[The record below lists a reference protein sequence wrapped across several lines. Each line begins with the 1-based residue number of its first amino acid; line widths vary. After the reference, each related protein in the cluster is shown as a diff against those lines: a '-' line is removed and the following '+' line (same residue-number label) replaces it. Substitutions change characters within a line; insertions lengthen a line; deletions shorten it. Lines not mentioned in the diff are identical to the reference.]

1 MLFLVIASAVQV
13 FILSNVQFT
22 PWPEM
27 LLWPWLINQGWVPF
41 TDLILAH
48 TPLLYLSLSL
58 WYRLVGPGLIA
69 LKIFTWIYILITA
82 TALWIITIK
91 QSGKK
96 SAAISLLLYF
106 MMQTIYQGNG
116 VWFDLAL
123 APMSLLIYYFLTSQ
137 RVGMAGILFSV
148 SFFIKQTSFWLIFP
162 IIWQLLTTRSVQR
175 FLTAAV
181 VTSVIILSM
190 FALIG
195 ILDDFY
201 LWTIR
206 VGVFSLSR
214 SQWQSQWPTL
224 SQAIVFLFLPFVVS
238 VFDYKLAPWIIFA
251 SLGVFPRWELF
262 HFQPALP
269 FLVLGLVQISIKN
282 RKFFSVLLVLIS
294 LLYFRVLIRDWG
306 KPDRFFDPDTLQAV
320 QFIQAQTKPSDNLY
334 VFNYWDHIYFLSNRL
349 PATRPYVPSFP
360 VFLNISGIQLE
371 MVKDLEANRPPFV
384 VYHPL
389 EKSGYGSYNPRP
401 LWDYLNKDYQ
411 VYQKISD
418 QLWILKRNE

>member
-262 HFQPALP
+262 HFQPALY
-269 FLVLGLVQISIKN
+269 Q
-282 RKFFSVLLVLIS
+282 VLL
-294 LLYFRVLIRDWG
+294 F
-306 KPDRFFDPDTLQAV
+306 
-320 QFIQAQTKPSDNLY
+320 
-334 VFNYWDHIYFLSNRL
+334 
-349 PATRPYVPSFP
+349 
-360 VFLNISGIQLE
+360 
-371 MVKDLEANRPPFV
+371 
-384 VYHPL
+384 
-389 EKSGYGSYNPRP
+389 
-401 LWDYLNKDYQ
+401 
-411 VYQKISD
+411 
-418 QLWILKRNE
+418 